1 MMMSIIILT
10 IIIIIFI
17 IMFYIHKIFLIIS
30 SLLGKGK
37 VPFLPHGST
46 IVFPIEN
53 CERF

>member
-1 MMMSIIILT
+1 MMSIIILT
-10 IIIIIFI
+10 IIII

-37 VPFLPHGST
+37 VPFLLHGST